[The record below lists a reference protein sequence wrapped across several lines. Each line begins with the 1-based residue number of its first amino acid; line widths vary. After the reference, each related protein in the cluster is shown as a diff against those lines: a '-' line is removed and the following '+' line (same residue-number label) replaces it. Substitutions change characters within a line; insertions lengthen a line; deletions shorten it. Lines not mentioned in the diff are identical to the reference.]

1 MKIRCKNDLHDS
13 IDQEYTW
20 RFHEIV
26 CMKTE
31 IQSMKESNKSL
42 LPMVR
47 SLVMLSYSHWEGFV
61 KYSTKYF
68 LMYLSS
74 LGLDLS
80 QTHPALVASSL
91 NYTLNTLSNKSRTE
105 SNRLILE
112 ILTNNHY
119 KPHYQSDAMADTKS
133 NLNFEV
139 FEIICNNIGIDISS
153 LSLKKTL
160 IDEKML
166 GRRNK
171 MAHGEKDSL
180 DKIYGIEV
188 ADIAIEMMREFK
200 TLLHNMVA
208 TDGFRRM

>member
-1 MKIRCKNDLHDS
+1 MKIKCKSDLHDGIVS
-13 IDQEYTW
+13 EYTW

-31 IQSMKESNKSL
+31 IQSMKESNKRL

-91 NYTLNTLSNKSRTE
+91 NYMLRNKGRTE

-119 KPHYQSDAMADTKS
+119 KPHYQSDDMADTKS

-139 FEIICNNIGIDISS
+139 FEIICNNIGIDISH
-153 LSLKKTL
+153 LSLKKQL

-166 GRRNK
+166 SRRNK
-171 MAHGEKDSL
+171 MAHGENDSL

-188 ADIAIEMMREFK
+188 ADIAIEMMHEFK
-200 TLLHNMVA
+200 RLLDNIVA